1 VFFLQ
6 WATLVG
12 ANRRSDSAQLI
23 EVIREPK
30 DMPLFTCP
38 IKVHPNFIP
47 RVTPNFFHNNVV
59 GQQHTAA
66 ANTSRNTF
74 DIRPSVVSGRNGNF
88 GGGSDESVNVDS
100 YTPHFCGESLP
111 LTVAEVEDLLMLLL
125 Q

>member
-1 VFFLQ
+1 MFFLQ

-47 RVTPNFFHNNVV
+47 RVTPNFFHNHVV

-66 ANTSRNTF
+66 ANTSTNTF

-100 YTPHFCGESLP
+100 FTPPHLWGIFTIDRC
-111 LTVAEVEDLLMLLL
+111 
-125 Q
+125 